1 MYRRDGIFLS
11 VAATII
17 TAIYVITWY
26 VYVYG

>member
-1 MYRRDGIFLS
+1 VELKDAVFLG
-11 VAATII
+11 VAGAMI